1 MAYLWL
7 YKIQVSGIHNPWIR
21 FMRCNQLNYMV
32 IGFTHTKIHVYT
44 ASNFTFFSVL
54 TIFLVITFI
63 NQHIYHNRCF
73 KQVLTWVFLLNYSHF
88 ERIRH
93 SANFQ
98 FPGCELLNTLI
109 RPCMS
114 KIAFEL
120 DFKKWILICWKS
132 NIILKQDK
140 FMEFLNF
147 VLK

>member
-1 MAYLWL
+1 MFKSLQWLKCLKAFYLLL

-21 FMRCNQLNYMV
+21 FRYCNQLCYMV

-73 KQVLTWVFLLNYSHF
+73 KQVINWVFLLNYLYL
-88 ERIRH
+88 ERISH
-93 SANFQ
+93 SANYQ
-98 FPGCELLNTLI
+98 TPGCELLNTLI

-114 KIAFEL
+114 KITFDL
-120 DFKKWILICWKS
+120 
-132 NIILKQDK
+132 NLKN
-140 FMEFLNF
+140 EF
-147 VLK
+147 